1 MEKTSI
7 SAGEIIFDILS
18 NDEKV
23 MGKVTK
29 IFPIVTDNAN
39 LPYVAYR
46 CEDGS
51 EQPQKGGM
59 GADTLVMN
67 IACFSEEYLEGLRI
81 AEAVRAALDGKQ
93 HAIEYTDED
102 TGESKSLTMRS
113 CYYTGRREQWIED
126 GNAFVQELLFNI
138 KI

>member
-18 NDEKV
+18 NDAKV

-29 IFPIVTDNAN
+29 IFPIVTDKAN
-39 LPYVAYR
+39 LPYIAYR

-51 EQPQKGGM
+51 GQPQKSGM
-59 GADTLVMN
+59 GADTLVMS
-67 IACFSEEYLEGLRI
+67 IACFSEKYLEGLSI
-81 AEAVRAALDGKQ
+81 AEAVRSALDGRQ
-93 HAIEYTDED
+93 HSIAYTDED
-102 TGESKSLTMRS
+102 TGESRQLTMRS
-113 CYYTGRREQWIED
+113 CYYTGRREQWIEEA
-126 GNAFVQELLFNI
+126 NAFVQELLFNV